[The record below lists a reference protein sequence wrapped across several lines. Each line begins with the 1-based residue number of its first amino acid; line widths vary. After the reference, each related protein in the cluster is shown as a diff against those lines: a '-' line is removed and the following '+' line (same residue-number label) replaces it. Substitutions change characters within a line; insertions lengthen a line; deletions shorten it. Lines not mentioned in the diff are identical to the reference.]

1 MLSHWFSWWRDV
13 FLAMLK
19 CAVATKKLYHPYFD
33 LLTAIGFL
41 TTLAAATCWHPTAKS
56 IYAWYVFQNPW
67 VLHCKAHVLV
77 CLGQVRSLVCGGV
90 YWAAPPCSTW
100 VWLSRSTTGRSL
112 TRPRGPWVSTVGTP
126 FVWDMFSSPLL
137 IALSSSFTLEG
148 SFKELYQNSRITI
161 PEPSSSCWGKQSFL
175 FGFWNLDISNPEGSR
190 IWKKVRRANR
200 LIRRLLYMQLTCIQE
215 NRSIWYPLV
224 FRFIGLCVLRCE
236 YLFQKKVYYVIENP
250 VSSLVLVLQ
259 TNGGTWCIWLFFDEK
274 WEATKIHPN
283 HDFELKTII
292 LWPLPFWQE
301 MLKRHNAFSVSVP
314 LGAYGG
320 PSELL
325 IEKIWD
331 TLTICM
337 PIGISVLC
345 ACGNHASALLRKRV
359 TLYTTCPWIQELG
372 TTLDPTRR
380 CIPSIQSAILQM
392 FLLYCPLIA
401 RLSRPGSGSR
411 GSRAT
416 STSKS
421 WRSIGIRSP
430 VKSRLCLGPPVVCR
444 HCFFH
449 LGKTFPKKSTCWW
462 HRGVLLCLLGLR
474 HWF

>member
-13 FLAMLK
+13 FLAMLT

-100 VWLSRSTTGRSL
+100 IWLSRSTTGRSL

-236 YLFQKKVYYVIENP
+236 YLFQKKVHYVIENP
-250 VSSLVLVLQ
+250 VSSLVWSYRPMEALDAFDCFLMKSEKPQ
-259 TNGGTWCIWLFFDEK
+259 KSISTMTLNLKPLF
-274 WEATKIHPN
+274 
-283 HDFELKTII
+283 
-292 LWPLPFWQE
+292 
-301 MLKRHNAFSVSVP
+301 
-314 LGAYGG
+314 
-320 PSELL
+320 
-325 IEKIWD
+325 
-331 TLTICM
+331 
-337 PIGISVLC
+337 
-345 ACGNHASALLRKRV
+345 CGHCRSDRK
-359 TLYTTCPWIQELG
+359 CWSG
-372 TTLDPTRR
+372 TTR
-380 CIPSIQSAILQM
+380 S
-392 FLLYCPLIA
+392 
-401 RLSRPGSGSR
+401 LS
-411 GSRAT
+411 
-416 STSKS
+416 
-421 WRSIGIRSP
+421 
-430 VKSRLCLGPPVVCR
+430 L
-444 HCFFH
+444 FH
-449 LGKTFPKKSTCWW
+449 LGRMEGHQSFLSKKYGMRWQFAC
-462 HRGVLLCLLGLR
+462 R
-474 HWF
+474 

>member
-1 MLSHWFSWWRDV
+1 MISSRVSFYWFV
-13 FLAMLK
+13 CPKM
-19 CAVATKKLYHPYFD
+19 
-33 LLTAIGFL
+33 
-41 TTLAAATCWHPTAKS
+41 
-56 IYAWYVFQNPW
+56 W
-67 VLHCKAHVLV
+67 VPLPEK
-77 CLGQVRSLVCGGV
+77 
-90 YWAAPPCSTW
+90 
-100 VWLSRSTTGRSL
+100 
-112 TRPRGPWVSTVGTP
+112 
-126 FVWDMFSSPLL
+126 SPLCHR
-137 IALSSSFTLEG
+137 EPC
-148 SFKELYQNSRITI
+148 ELL
-161 PEPSSSCWGKQSFL
+161 G
-175 FGFWNLDISNPEGSR
+175 
-190 IWKKVRRANR
+190 
-200 LIRRLLYMQLTCIQE
+200 
-215 NRSIWYPLV
+215 
-224 FRFIGLCVLRCE
+224 
-236 YLFQKKVYYVIENP
+236 
-250 VSSLVLVLQ
+250 LVLQ

-274 WEATKIHPN
+274 WEATKIHLN
-283 HDFELKTII
+283 HDFELKTIFF
-292 LWPLPFWQE
+292 WPLPFWQE

-331 TLTICM
+331 ALTICM

-449 LGKTFPKKSTCWW
+449 LGKTFPKSRHVGDIVGSCC
-462 HRGVLLCLLGLR
+462 VCLVCAIDFR
-474 HWF
+474 T